1 MLRCPEDLLPADAPE
16 DLRRF
21 VGYWIAKAAGRT
33 MPAFADIDAIDIPW
47 ALSRIYVVRALDG
60 GADFVYRLAG
70 EAINLRYAGSL
81 AGRRISDLLAPDS
94 ARVVVERWR
103 QVIETTSA
111 YYVDSEHPTS
121 IGSRLR
127 GRRVVLPLGP
137 DGGPPDH
144 VVGMTVFEALN
155 TGGTGAISGM
165 EVQDMRWVEL
175 AGGPGVPAPVAP

>member
-1 MLRCPEDLLPADAPE
+1 MLRSPEDLLPADAPG

-21 VGYWIAKAAGRT
+21 VGYWVAQAAGRP
-33 MPAFADIDAIDIPW
+33 MPAFADIDAVDIPW

-60 GADFVYRLAG
+60 GGDFVYRLAG

-81 AGRRISDLLAPDS
+81 AGRRISDALAPDS
-94 ARVVVERWR
+94 ARAVTERWR
-103 QVIETTSA
+103 RVIETRSA

-137 DGGPPDH
+137 EGGPPDH
-144 VVGMTVFEALN
+144 IVGMTVFESLN
-155 TGGTGAISGM
+155 TGGTGAISGTD
-165 EVQDMRWVEL
+165 VQALRWVVL
-175 AGGPGVPAPVAP
+175 GGGPGGPAPVAP